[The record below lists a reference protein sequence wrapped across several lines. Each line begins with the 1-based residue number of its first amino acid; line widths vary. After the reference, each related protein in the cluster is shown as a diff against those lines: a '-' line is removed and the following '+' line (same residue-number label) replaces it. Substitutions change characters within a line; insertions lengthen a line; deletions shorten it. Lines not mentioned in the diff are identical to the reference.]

1 MKHRFIFPLLFVFL
15 FVNISKAVE
24 QNSAEDSLIVS
35 IISEVNVDSVHSTIQ
50 GLQNFQTRFL
60 RASNRFQ
67 IANWI
72 HTKFQSF
79 GINDV
84 KLDTF
89 VSTNT
94 YQGTT
99 TTVQMNVV
107 ATIPGTDYPNEIY
120 IIGGHYDSFSSGN
133 PLVNAPGADDNASGT
148 AAVLETARVIMASGF
163 QPKATIKFIAFA
175 AEELMLYGDSGCEH
189 YADTAFALGMDI
201 KLMINCDMI
210 SYTSQPLLSSRV
222 SINYYTGHTNLL
234 TLAKEVTNQF
244 TLITAVNGSLNQYS
258 DSYPFYQKGYPAV
271 YFEENEFS
279 PYYHTI
285 NDVITNYNMPYCA
298 EVIKAAGAT
307 LLKFMFS
314 NHPLPV
320 ELISFSAISSGNNIV
335 LNWSTASETNN
346 MGFEVQRTL
355 LHSPTSPGEVAESG
369 GDWEVLGFVNGNG
382 NSTELNNYLF
392 EDNNL
397 SAGKYYYRLKQID
410 YNGDYHYSSEFEIEI
425 HTTEFILYQNY
436 PNPFNPVTKI
446 RFTIPSSVKPGLAAG
461 RHETANTTLKVF
473 NILGNEVATLVNEE
487 KVPGIYEVEWNAW
500 GLSSGV
506 YFYVLKV
513 GQLKEIRKMSIVK

>member
-1 MKHRFIFPLLFVFL
+1 MKQIFVFLLCFFL
-15 FVNISKAVE
+15 FVNVSKAVE
-24 QNSAEDSLIVS
+24 QNSNEDSLIVS
-35 IISEVNVDSVHSTIQ
+35 IISKVNVDSVRSTIQ
-50 GLQNFQTRFL
+50 SLQNFQTRFL

-67 IANWI
+67 IANWLVA
-72 HTKFQSF
+72 KFQSY
-79 GINDV
+79 GITDV

-99 TTVQMNVV
+99 STVQMNVV
-107 ATIPGTDYPNEIY
+107 ATIPGTDFPDEIY

-133 PLVNAPGADDNASGT
+133 PLVSAPGADDNASGT
-148 AAVLETARVIMASGF
+148 AAALETARVIMASGF

-189 YADTAFALGMDI
+189 YADTAFALGMNI

-210 SYTSQPLLSSRV
+210 SYTSQPLQNSRV

-244 TLITAVNGSLNQYS
+244 TQITAVNGSLNQYS

-271 YFEENEFS
+271 YFEENNFS
-279 PYYHTI
+279 PYYHTV
-285 NDVITNYNMPYCA
+285 NDIISNYSMPYCA

-320 ELISFSAISSGNNIV
+320 ELISFSAINLNNNIV

-346 MGFEVQRTL
+346 MGFEIQRTIKNEKL
-355 LHSPTSPGEVAESG
+355 EIEN
-369 GDWEVLGFVNGNG
+369 WETIRFVEGKG
-382 NSTELNNYLF
+382 TCSEINNYSF
-392 EDNNL
+392 IDYNIT
-397 SAGKYYYRLKQID
+397 SVKYSYRLKQID
-410 YNGDYHYSSEFEIEI
+410 FNGNYQYSQEVEIEI
-425 HTTEFILYQNY
+425 LPNEFILYQNY
-436 PNPFNPVTKI
+436 PNPFNPST
-446 RFTIPSSVKPGLAAG
+446 TIEYSIPQAAD
-461 RHETANTTLKVF
+461 AYYASTTHVLIKVF
-473 NILGNEVATLVNEE
+473 DVLGNEVATLINEYKSPGKYE
-487 KVPGIYEVEWNAW
+487 VKWDASHFSTGIY
-500 GLSSGV
+500 
-506 YFYVLKV
+506 FYRLQI
-513 GQLKEIRKMSIVK
+513 GDLSIVKKLILLK